1 MLKVLFR
8 KQLLEVTAFL
18 RRSSKTGKTRSR
30 TQTAAM
36 AALFAVLLL
45 FAAFCIF
52 LMAWPMC
59 TALVQQGLGWLY
71 FASMALTSLIISVVA
86 SAFMSYSALFQA
98 KDTEL
103 LLSLPIP
110 PEMVFTVRAAGVYLT
125 GLLYLLLAWV
135 PAVVCY
141 GLTAPR
147 PLPGL
152 LASVPMALSLAL
164 IAAVL
169 AILLGWAAAAASAR
183 ARHKSAVT
191 VAASLMFLIGYF
203 WIFQKI
209 GTAMNALTSAPDGQS
224 RFSTDLMYPI
234 GRAAEGDL
242 PALAGWLAAVLL
254 AGAAAYRIL
263 SRRYLAALTDRRGTT
278 KAAYELTEQRQNSLR
293 RALLRRELQ
302 HLGASPSYM
311 LNASLGTLTL
321 PLLGLAALWKS
332 SALHSM
338 ARNLPGG
345 MIAMV
350 VCGLVCT
357 GASVNLLTAP
367 SISLEGKNLWLMQ
380 SLPVTAWQ
388 VLRAKL
394 ELHLLL
400 TALPAVF
407 CAGCI
412 SSAMG
417 GAVPEQLLSLAVIAL
432 FVLLMA
438 ESGLMMGLLMP
449 DLHWTSEGAVIRRGL
464 PSAAALLGGW
474 SLSMVQSVGIY
485 LLSSRL
491 GAPTALLLCAAVL
504 GAADLGLFHWLRT
517 SGTAHFEELA

>member
-8 KQLLEVTAFL
+8 KQLLELTAFL
-18 RRSSKTGKTRSR
+18 RRSSKTGRQRSR
-30 TQTAAM
+30 VQSAAM
-36 AALFAVLLL
+36 SILFAALLL

-59 TALVQQGLGWLY
+59 AALVPQGLGWLY
-71 FASMALTSLIISVVA
+71 FASMALTSLFISVVA
-86 SAFMSYSALFQA
+86 SAFMSHSALFQA
-98 KDTEL
+98 KDTEF

-110 PEMVFTVRAAGVYLT
+110 PELVFAVRAAGVYLT

-141 GLTAPR
+141 GLTASH

-164 IAAVL
+164 VAAVL
-169 AILLGWAAAAASAR
+169 AILLGWAVAAVSAH

-191 VAASLMFLIGYF
+191 VAASLVFLLGYF
-203 WIFQKI
+203 WSFQKI
-209 GTAMNALTSAPDGQS
+209 GTAMNTLTTAPDGQS
-224 RFSTDLMYPI
+224 SVSFYLMRPL
-234 GRAAEGDL
+234 GRAAEGEPL
-242 PALAGWLAAVLL
+242 ALAGWLAAVLL
-254 AGAAAYRIL
+254 TGAVFYRGF
-263 SRRYLAALTDRRGTT
+263 SRRYLAALTDRHGTP
-278 KAAYELTEQRQNSLR
+278 KAAYRPAEHKQASLR

-321 PLLGLAALWKS
+321 PLLGLAALWKAD
-332 SALHSM
+332 ALHSM
-338 ARNLPGG
+338 ARNLSAG

-367 SISLEGKNLWLMQ
+367 SISLEGKNLWLMH
-380 SLPVTAWQ
+380 SLPITAWQ

-412 SSAMG
+412 LSAMG
-417 GAVPEQLLSLAVIAL
+417 GAMLEQVLSLAVITL

-438 ESGLMMGLLMP
+438 EFGLMMGLLMP
-449 DLHWTSEGAVIRRGL
+449 DLHWTSEGAVIKRGL

-474 SLSMVQSVGIY
+474 CLAMVQSIAIY

-491 GAPTALLLCAAVL
+491 GAPAALLLCIVAL
-504 GAADLGLFHWLRT
+504 GAADLVLCRWLRT
-517 SGTAHFEELA
+517 GGAARFEEII

>member
-1 MLKVLFR
+1 MLKTLFH
-8 KQLLEVTAFL
+8 KQFLEMTAFL
-18 RRSSKTGKTRSR
+18 RCSSKTGQQRSR
-30 TQTAAM
+30 AQTAAIM
-36 AALFAVLLL
+36 ILFAALLL

-59 TALVQQGLGWLY
+59 AALVPQGFGWLY
-71 FASMALTSLIISVVA
+71 FAAMALTSLFISVVA
-86 SAFMSYSALFQA
+86 SAFMSHSALFQA
-98 KDTEL
+98 KDTEF

-110 PEMVFTVRAAGVYLT
+110 PEMVFVVRAAGVYLT
-125 GLLYLLLAWV
+125 GLLYLLIAWV

-141 GLTAPR
+141 GLTASH

-169 AILLGWAAAAASAR
+169 AILLGWGTAAASAR

-191 VAASLMFLIGYF
+191 VAASLVFLLGYF
-203 WIFQKI
+203 WSFQKI
-209 GTAMNALTSAPDGQS
+209 GTVLNILTMAPDGQS
-224 RFSTDLMYPI
+224 GFGTYLLHPL

-242 PALAGWLAAVLL
+242 PALTGWLAAVLL
-254 AGAAAYRIL
+254 TAAVFYRGF
-263 SRRYLAALTDRRGTT
+263 SRRYLAALTDRRGTPKT
-278 KAAYELTEQRQNSLR
+278 AYRLTEQRQVSLQC
-293 RALLRRELQ
+293 ALLRRELQ

-321 PLLGLAALWKS
+321 PLLGLAALWKAN
-332 SALHSM
+332 ALHSM

-367 SISLEGKNLWLMQ
+367 SISLEGKNLWLMR
-380 SLPVTAWQ
+380 SLPITAWQ

-394 ELHLLL
+394 EFHLLL

-412 SSAMG
+412 LSAMG
-417 GAVPEQLLSLAVIAL
+417 GTMPEQLLSLTVIVL

-438 ESGLMMGLLMP
+438 EFGLMMGLLMP
-449 DLHWTSEGAVIRRGL
+449 DLHWTSEGAVIKRGL

-474 SLSMVQSVGIY
+474 CLAMVQSIAIY
-485 LLSSRL
+485 LLSSHL
-491 GAPTALLLCAAVL
+491 GATAALLLCAAAL
-504 GAADLGLFHWLRT
+504 GAADFALCCWLRT
-517 SGTAHFEELA
+517 GGAVRFEEIA